1 MVCPFCQDEQKQIM
15 RHIKTKHLTSSQGDA
30 FADIEKDYK
39 KHLDRMR
46 VKAYKKR
53 QKEEDDEG
61 FKQKKNMAEQDRKKR
76 KREEDEED
84 FLEKHRE
91 EEQKSKAKRK
101 AADVEGF
108 LEKKRIEEQQRKMK
122 RKAADEMV
130 FRKQQKK
137 ANQQY
142 RKKIGSSQ
150 DAAVRKFFQE
160 TLHGPNFVCVCCRT
174 LNFRHNVVIYD
185 GKARVEIRKKAN
197 EAHEQEY
204 NSKLKQV

>member
-1 MVCPFCQDEQKQIM
+1 M
-15 RHIKTKHLTSSQGDA
+15 
-30 FADIEKDYK
+30 
-39 KHLDRMR
+39 
-46 VKAYKKR
+46 
-53 QKEEDDEG
+53 
-61 FKQKKNMAEQDRKKR
+61 
-76 KREEDEED
+76 
-84 FLEKHRE
+84 EKHRRV
-91 EEQKSKAKRK
+91 EQKSMMKRR
-101 AADVEGF
+101 ATDEEGF
-108 LEKKRIEEQQRKMK
+108 MENQRKRWQKSMTK
-122 RKAADEMV
+122 RKAADEEGFLEKHRREEQKSKVKRKAADEKV
-130 FRKQQKK
+130 FKDKQKK

-142 RKKIGSSQ
+142 RRKIGSSQ

>member
-1 MVCPFCQDEQKQIM
+1 M
-15 RHIKTKHLTSSQGDA
+15 RKGSSRST
-30 FADIEKDYK
+30 IELNKI
-39 KHLDRMR
+39 
-46 VKAYKKR
+46 VKRGK
-53 QKEEDDEG
+53 
-61 FKQKKNMAEQDRKKR
+61 
-76 KREEDEED
+76 EDEEG
-84 FLEKHRE
+84 FLEKHRR
-91 EEQKSKAKRK
+91 EEQKSM
-101 AADVEGF
+101 
-108 LEKKRIEEQQRKMK
+108 MK
-122 RKAADEMV
+122 RKAADEEGFLETQREKGQKSKMKRKATDEMV
-130 FRKQQKK
+130 FKNQQKK

-142 RKKIGSSQ
+142 RRKIGSSQ

>member
-1 MVCPFCQDEQKQIM
+1 M
-15 RHIKTKHLTSSQGDA
+15 
-30 FADIEKDYK
+30 
-39 KHLDRMR
+39 
-46 VKAYKKR
+46 
-53 QKEEDDEG
+53 
-61 FKQKKNMAEQDRKKR
+61 KR
-76 KREEDEED
+76 KSADEDG
-84 FLEKHRE
+84 FLETQRKE
-91 EEQKSKAKRK
+91 GQKSKTERK
-101 AADVEGF
+101 A
-108 LEKKRIEEQQRKMK
+108 K
-122 RKAADEMV
+122 DEMA
-130 FRKQQKK
+130 FKNQQKK

-142 RKKIGSSQ
+142 RRKIGSSQ

>member
-1 MVCPFCQDEQKQIM
+1 M
-15 RHIKTKHLTSSQGDA
+15 
-30 FADIEKDYK
+30 
-39 KHLDRMR
+39 
-46 VKAYKKR
+46 
-53 QKEEDDEG
+53 
-61 FKQKKNMAEQDRKKR
+61 
-76 KREEDEED
+76 
-84 FLEKHRE
+84 
-91 EEQKSKAKRK
+91 
-101 AADVEGF
+101 
-108 LEKKRIEEQQRKMK
+108 MK
-122 RKAADEMV
+122 RKAADEEGFLETQREKGQKSKMKRKAIDEEGFLETQRIEGQKSKMKRKTADVMV
-130 FRKQQKK
+130 FKKQQKK

-142 RKKIGSSQ
+142 YRKIGSSQ